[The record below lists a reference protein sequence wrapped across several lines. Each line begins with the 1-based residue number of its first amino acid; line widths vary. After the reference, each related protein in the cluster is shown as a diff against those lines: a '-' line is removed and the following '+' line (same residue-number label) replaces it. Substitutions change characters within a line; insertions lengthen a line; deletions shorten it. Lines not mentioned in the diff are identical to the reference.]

1 MRMGFKGLKE
11 SSSSPNLLRH
21 AATFKFIRVREKT
34 KTKTQLYLF
43 KRLYLLLI
51 VYEVRRTPKLG

>member
-1 MRMGFKGLKE
+1 MGFKGLKE

-21 AATFKFIRVREKT
+21 VATFKFIRVRE